1 MIEGLLLPL
10 RWLAA
15 LGLCHFL
22 GYAFLRLLIPRPGGL
37 TGPETLALSFGVGS
51 LALTWWMLALSSM
64 EVPFRVEAVHLPLAG
79 LAAGILLA
87 TRFQGRPFTLPHPP
101 SAIPGPWSGWD
112 LFCLTGL
119 GLVFLY
125 AVLRA
130 TLFPM
135 WAWDSIATWGF
146 KAKVFYLRQGV
157 DLQGLTA
164 HPYYPN
170 HVPLLLTFFYL
181 TLGGVQDHL
190 AQGLF
195 PWWGAM
201 TLALLHGLLRRLPL
215 SRGQALGVTLFFAT
229 SGITFITHL
238 FIAYADL
245 PLTFY
250 ALGAAGLIYLKF
262 IEAAPSGSLPLIA
275 LMCAGLS
282 WTKFEGAPLA
292 ATFILAA
299 GLTLLWLRPPALL
312 RRLASLA
319 WPAGGI
325 LLGALP
331 WRLYMQAH
339 HIEVG
344 SDHVLSFFPGQFFQ
358 ALPALGKILALPFA
372 FGVLWWAA
380 LAAVLLLGRRL
391 ASSPSL
397 FLALTL
403 AGNLLAIPLGY
414 ALAPTSAEEFPLYV
428 RATLDRLLLHIAP
441 LAALL
446 VGEGVKEGGEGQ
458 GTEVPL
464 PSPRPPLPTR
474 R

>member
-1 MIEGLLLPL
+1 MIEAVLVPL
-10 RWLAA
+10 RWLTA
-15 LGLCHFL
+15 LGLCHFI
-22 GYAFLRLLIPRPGGL
+22 GYALLRLLSPRPGDLSGL
-37 TGPETLALSFGVGS
+37 ETLALSFGVGS
-51 LALTWWMLALSSM
+51 LAITWWMLGLSAL
-64 EVPFRVEAVHLPLAG
+64 EVPFRVEAIHLPLAG

-87 TRFQGRPFTLPHPP
+87 TRLRGRPVFISSSAPASSP
-101 SAIPGPWSGWD
+101 SWTGWEV
-112 LFCLTGL
+112 FCLTAL
-119 GLVFLY
+119 SLVLLCA
-125 AVLRA
+125 AVRA
-130 TLFPM
+130 FIFPM
-135 WAWDSIATWGF
+135 GAWDSIATWGF
-146 KAKVFYLRQGV
+146 KAKAFYLWQGV
-157 DLQGLTA
+157 DLHGLTA

-181 TLGGVQDHL
+181 TLGGVHDHL

-195 PWWGAM
+195 PWWGAL
-201 TLALLHGLLRRLPL
+201 TLALLYALLRRSSL

-229 SGITFITHL
+229 SGVTFITHL

-262 IEAAPSGSLPLIA
+262 IEAAPSGSLPLVA

-299 GLTLLWLRPPALL
+299 ALTLLWLRPPSLL
-312 RRLASLA
+312 RRLATLA
-319 WPAGGI
+319 WSAGGI
-325 LLGALP
+325 LLGTLP
-331 WRLYMQAH
+331 WRLYMRAH

-344 SDHVLSFFPGQFFQ
+344 SDHILSFFPHQFVW
-358 ALPALGKILALPFA
+358 AMPALGKILALPFA
-372 FGVLWWAA
+372 FGILWWAA
-380 LAAVLLLGRRL
+380 LAAAITLGRRL
-391 ASSPSL
+391 FTSPPL

-403 AGNLLAIPLGY
+403 AGNLLAILLGY

-446 VGEGVKEGGEGQ
+446 VGEGVKEAGGGP
-458 GTEVPL
+458 GT
-464 PSPRPPLPTR
+464 
-474 R
+474 